1 MKREAWNM
9 EQPKILVQAIQKIAS
24 RIPRTLI
31 VGGFVRDTLLGIES
45 KDADVEVYGVEAATI
60 EKLLNELFPGQVIEA
75 GKSFGVLKIP
85 LGDGYDIDVAL
96 PRRES
101 KAGTG
106 HKGFVIEGDPN
117 MSIEEAAR
125 RRDFTINAM
134 MQDPLTNEL
143 IDLFGG
149 QEDLKN
155 KTLRVVDTQTFQDDP
170 LRVYRALQFAA
181 RFGLTIEPR
190 SFELMKMMVQRGDLD
205 QLSKERVSD
214 EMKKLFLKAEKP
226 SIGLQ
231 LAWDLGIIERDY
243 PELFILKQTPQEPA
257 WHPEGDVWIHTLM
270 VVDEAAKII
279 RREDL
284 TENEKLQVM
293 IGALCHD
300 LGKPATTKP
309 GEKEGVLRIRSIGH
323 EEAGEEPTKQLLSK
337 WIFGYEVEQAAIIQ
351 ATQHLKPGMLFRQK
365 EKGELNEER
374 YTNAV
379 RKLLKRA
386 YPVSWKVI
394 IAAAEA
400 DHRGR
405 ALPEAQTEPYT
416 AGELFAS
423 TVLSEKFDQ
432 EPIKS
437 LIKGRDLIERG
448 MKPGVPFGEII
459 QKIEAARDEG
469 KIKTREEALALLDDY
484 LSKM

>member
-1 MKREAWNM
+1 MNLQE
-9 EQPKILVQAIQKIAS
+9 AIQTIAKNF
-24 RIPRTLI
+24 PRTLI
-31 VGGFVRDTLLGIES
+31 VGGFVRDQLLGVES
-45 KDADVEVYGVEAATI
+45 QDADLEVYGVPADQLA
-60 EKLLNELFPGQVIEA
+60 EKLRELFPGQVIEA

-85 LGDGYDIDVAL
+85 LGDGQEIDVTI

-101 KAGTG
+101 KSGKG
-106 HKGFVIEGDPN
+106 HTGFVIEGDPQ

-134 MQDPLTNEL
+134 MKDPLTNEL

-155 KTLRVVDTQTFQDDP
+155 NILRVVDEHTFQDDP
-170 LRVYRALQFAA
+170 LRVYRALQFVA
-181 RFGLTIEPR
+181 RLDLKVEEKTFA
-190 SFELMKMMVQRGDLD
+190 LMKKMVERGDLSE
-205 QLSKERVSD
+205 LSKERVSE

-226 SIGLQ
+226 SRGLQ
-231 LAWDLGIIERDY
+231 FAFDLGMIERDY
-243 PELFILKQTPQEPA
+243 PELFILKQTPQEPL

-284 TENEKLQVM
+284 TENEKLQVVV
-293 IGALCHD
+293 GALCHD
-300 LGKPATTKP
+300 LGKPATTKM
-309 GEKEGVLRIRSIGH
+309 GEKEGVPRIRSIGH
-323 EEAGEEPTKQLLSK
+323 EEAGEEPTKQLLNK
-337 WIFGYEVEQAAIIQ
+337 WMFGFEVEQAAIVQ

-365 EKGELNEER
+365 EKGELNEES

-405 ALPEAQTEPYT
+405 DLPEVKEPVYP
-416 AGELFAS
+416 AGELFVK
-423 TVLSEKFDQ
+423 TILSQKFDQ
-432 EPIKS
+432 EPIKP
-437 LIKGRDLIERG
+437 LVQGRDLIERG
-448 MKPGVPFGEII
+448 VPPGIKMGELL

-469 KIKTREEALALLDDY
+469 KIKTREEALALLDDD